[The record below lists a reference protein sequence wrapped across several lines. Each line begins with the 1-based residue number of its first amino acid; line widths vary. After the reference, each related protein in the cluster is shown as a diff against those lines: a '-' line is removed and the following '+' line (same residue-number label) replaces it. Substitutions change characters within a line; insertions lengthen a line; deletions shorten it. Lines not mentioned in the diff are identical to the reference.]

1 MKRFAAILLALT
13 MMLSITVYAEPPS
26 AAAASSSVSAGSTY
40 ESQYISLRGDWNFK
54 VYRKYSNMYQYLPYN
69 MCDITWENKA
79 DATVPNAA
87 VYSQWEVVQ
96 SPADD
101 YSTGGL
107 LQMVRGDTSQI
118 TERDKL
124 SPTDLFPKWSE
135 AWFCKTVELPTGFL
149 KEDTVTLLLGVI
161 DDMDVVIPHHL
172 CSWR

>member
-26 AAAASSSVSAGSTY
+26 SVSAGSAY
-40 ESQYISLRGDWNFK
+40 ESQYINLRGDWNFK

-69 MCDITWENKA
+69 MCDITWENKE

-96 SPADD
+96 GPADD

-107 LQMVRGDTSQI
+107 LQMVRGD
-118 TERDKL
+118 
-124 SPTDLFPKWSE
+124 
-135 AWFCKTVELPTGFL
+135 
-149 KEDTVTLLLGVI
+149 
-161 DDMDVVIPHHL
+161 
-172 CSWR
+172 